1 MTSYFPFFPKVWNF
15 VWACFFWWGGM
26 GVLMGRAK
34 RPQRWPT
41 VSAPSCVPAF
51 PIFLFCP
58 WQQRQDLTV
67 DHRFGEL
74 KAHVSLLGP
83 LEKILGHLYSTSS

>member
-1 MTSYFPFFPKVWNF
+1 
-15 VWACFFWWGGM
+15 M